1 MPTIQINP
9 TQGKRFAASS
19 FSGAG
24 TDWNSIHDGTTATMS
39 DQDANFNI
47 WASFTSAFG
56 FTFHYINRYANDFDL
71 SGLPAGATITAA
83 TLNLYGNS
91 WPNTDVNFHIIEGT
105 FDSSLAADDFNNF
118 TGYASGWDG
127 DDVTDYADEVTTGDW
142 DETDFNE
149 ITLNSTAITAL
160 QSAFDGGT
168 RFKVMY
174 MTENDYEDTS
184 AVAGGSGVSLGVE
197 WHTIGN
203 ADSAKHPYLEITY
216 TAAALLDGPLALRN
230 GKLNIL
236 AGRLVIK

>member
-83 TLNLYGNS
+83 TLNLYGQS
-91 WPNTDVNFHIIEGT
+91 FDNTDVNFHIIEGT
-105 FDSSLAADDFNNF
+105 FDSSLAAEDFNNF
-118 TGYASGWDG
+118 TGYGAGWDG
-127 DDVTDYADEVTTGDW
+127 DDVTDPGFIVASSGTSGYGYKY
-142 DETDFNE
+142 DF
-149 ITLNSTAITAL
+149 SFAL
-160 QSAFDGGT
+160 SDDGT
-168 RFKVMY
+168 IIVPPKI
-174 MTENDYEDTS
+174 DTPT
-184 AVAGGSGVSLGVE
+184 VFELK
-197 WHTIGN
+197 N
-203 ADSAKHPYLEITY
+203 P
-216 TAAALLDGPLALRN
+216 N
-230 GKLNIL
+230 QNIQ
-236 AGRLVIK
+236 GRVR